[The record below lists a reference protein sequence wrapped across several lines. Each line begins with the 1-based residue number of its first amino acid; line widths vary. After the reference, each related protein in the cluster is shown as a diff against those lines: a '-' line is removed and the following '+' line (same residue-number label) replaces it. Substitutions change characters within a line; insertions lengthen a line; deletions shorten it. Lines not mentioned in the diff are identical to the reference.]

1 MALWELLSTEGLS
14 LASSPLPMAKS
25 MMGEDGEDMVLWSHT
40 CPKSS

>member
-1 MALWELLSTEGLS
+1 MAHWELLSTEGLS
-14 LASSPLPMAKS
+14 LASPPLPMAKS